1 MSKMVDI
8 TGRKRGSLTPVYTP
22 QDEFAELRK
31 HVFNLT
37 EQVKELTQRL
47 NCLSDKVTDQS
58 TLIEKLVD

>member
-1 MSKMVDI
+1 MLGKTYI
-8 TGRKRGSLTPVYTP
+8 PVFTP
-22 QDEFAELRK
+22 QDEFEGLRE
-31 HVFNLT
+31 HLFNLA

>member
-1 MSKMVDI
+1 MLGKTYI
-8 TGRKRGSLTPVYTP
+8 PVFTP